1 MMTKQLITRPT
12 PPETPADCAVLA
24 DHDSPAAPPA
34 PASAASPADNGLDP
48 VLARLAASF
57 AAAGYQLYLVGG
69 AVRDRLLGRPS
80 PDLDLTTD
88 AVPAAVRRLAR
99 DVQPDAVHGIGEK
112 FGTIGLVFA
121 GRNIEITT
129 FRGEQYERG
138 SRKPQV
144 QYGVSLAEDL
154 ARRDFTINAMAR
166 DLRAGEIVDPYG
178 GRTDLHAGLI
188 RAVGVPHERF
198 AEDPLRLLRAVR
210 LAAQLGFGLHRETLE
225 AIRTQAQ
232 LLKTISRE
240 RVADELNKIL
250 VSPRPAFGIRLAVTL
265 GLMQYIIPEV
275 LKLSGVSQRP
285 MHHKDVFEHTLGVL
299 KNTPCDLL
307 LRWAALLHDIAKP
320 QTKSVRDGQV
330 HFFGHDEVGARMA
343 RRILGGLRFDQSF
356 IRRVTKLVRM
366 HLRVNSYS
374 STWTDGAV
382 RRLVR
387 EAGEELAPL
396 VALSRADVTSYREER
411 VRDAAQRA
419 DEFERRCAELQAA
432 EDIARMS
439 SPLDGHDLMTLF
451 GRGPGRWI
459 QEIKDY
465 LLALVLDGEL
475 AQDDRARAIALAVA
489 FAEELG
495 IEPARPAP
503 K

>member
-1 MMTKQLITRPT
+1 MMTKQLITRPA
-12 PPETPADCAVLA
+12 PPETPAEATDLA
-24 DHDSPAAPPA
+24 SHAAPAA
-34 PASAASPADNGLDP
+34 STVDNSLDP

-69 AVRDRLLGRPS
+69 AVRDQLLGRPS

-166 DLRAGEIVDPYG
+166 DLRMGEIVDPYG
-178 GRTDLHAGLI
+178 GRADLHAGLI
-188 RAVGVPHERF
+188 RAVGTPRERF

-225 AIRTQAQ
+225 AIRTQAP
-232 LLKTISRE
+232 LLRTISRE

-250 VSPRPAFGIRLAVTL
+250 LSPRPAFGIRLAVTL
-265 GLMQYIIPEV
+265 GLMRYLIPEV
-275 LKLSGVSQRP
+275 LTLSGVSQRP

-299 KNTPCDLL
+299 ENTPPDLL

-343 RRILGGLRFDQSF
+343 RRILNGLRFEQGF
-356 IRRVTKLVRM
+356 IRRVTKLIRM

-411 VRDAAQRA
+411 VRAAAQRA

-432 EDIARMS
+432 EDIAQMS

-475 AQDDRARAIALAVA
+475 AQDDRERAIELAVA
-489 FAEELG
+489 FAQERG
-495 IEPARPAP
+495 IAP
-503 K
+503 DTYPHPSP

>member
-1 MMTKQLITRPT
+1 MTQTARKPS
-12 PPETPADCAVLA
+12 PGHAHPE
-24 DHDSPAAPPA
+24 SPANGAAVPA
-34 PASAASPADNGLDP
+34 PAASTADNSLEP

-57 AAAGYQLYLVGG
+57 AAAGHQLYLVGG
-69 AVRDRLLGRPS
+69 AVRDRLLEQPS

-88 AVPAAVRRLAR
+88 AVPAVVRRLTRDAR
-99 DVQPDAVHGIGEK
+99 PDAIYDVGEK

-121 GRNIEITT
+121 GRRIEITT
-129 FRGEQYERG
+129 FRGEQYTRG

-166 DLRAGEIVDPYG
+166 DLRTGELVDPYN
-178 GRTDLHAGLI
+178 GRADLNAELI
-188 RAVGVPHERF
+188 RAVGVPRERF
-198 AEDPLRLLRAVR
+198 AEDPLRLLRAAR
-210 LAAQLGFGLHRETLE
+210 LAAQLGFGIHRETLR
-225 AIRTQAQ
+225 AIRAQAP
-232 LLKTISRE
+232 LLQTISRE

-250 VSPRPAFGIRLAVTL
+250 LSPRPAFGIRLTVTL
-265 GLMQYIIPEV
+265 GLMRYLIPEV

-285 MHHKDVFEHTLGVL
+285 LHHKDVFEHTLGVVR
-299 KNTPCDLL
+299 NTPPDLL

-330 HFFGHDEVGARMA
+330 HFFGHDEVGARLA
-343 RRILGGLRFDQSF
+343 RRILNDLRFEQGF
-356 IRRVTKLVRM
+356 IRRVSKLIRM
-366 HLRVNSYS
+366 HLRVNSYA

-387 EAGEELAPL
+387 EAGDELAPL
-396 VALSRADVTSYREER
+396 IALSRADVTSYRAER
-411 VRDAAQRA
+411 VRAAAQRA
-419 DEFERRCAELQAA
+419 DEFERRCAELEAA

-451 GRGPGRWI
+451 GGGPGRWI

-465 LLALVLDGEL
+465 LLALVLDGDL
-475 AQDDRARAIALAVA
+475 AQDDRERAIALAVA
-489 FAEELG
+489 FAEERG
-495 IEPARPAP
+495 IEPDTYHVP

>member
-1 MMTKQLITRPT
+1 MNTKQLMTRPA
-12 PPETPADCAVLA
+12 PPEMAMDGPGSVDR
-24 DHDSPAAPPA
+24 DSPAAPPA
-34 PASAASPADNGLDP
+34 DGMADDSLAP
-48 VLARLAASF
+48 VLARLAVSF
-57 AAAGYQLYLVGG
+57 AAAGHQLYLVGG

-88 AVPAAVRRLAR
+88 AVPAEVRRLAR
-99 DVQPDAVHGIGEK
+99 DVQPDAVYDVGEK

-129 FRGEQYERG
+129 FRGEQYEHG

-154 ARRDFTINAMAR
+154 ARRDFTINAMAL
-166 DLRAGEIVDPYG
+166 DLAGELVDPYG
-178 GRTDLHAGLI
+178 GRADLRAELI

-210 LAAQLGFGLHRETLE
+210 FAAQLGFRLHPETRR
-225 AIRTQAQ
+225 AIRTQAR
-232 LLKTISRE
+232 LLRTISRE
-240 RVADELNKIL
+240 RVADELNKML
-250 VSPRPAFGIRLAVTL
+250 VSPRPALGIRLAVKL
-265 GLMQYIIPEV
+265 GLMRYIIPEV
-275 LKLSGVSQRP
+275 LTLSGVSQRP
-285 MHHKDVFEHTLGVL
+285 MHHKDVFEHTLGVIE
-299 KNTPCDLL
+299 NTPSNLL

-320 QTKSVRDGQV
+320 RTKSVRDGQV
-330 HFFGHDEVGARMA
+330 HFFGHEEVGARMA
-343 RRILGGLRFDQSF
+343 RRILNGLRYDQSF

-366 HLRVNSYS
+366 HLRVNSYA

-396 VALSRADVTSYREER
+396 IALSRADVTSYREER
-411 VRDAAQRA
+411 VRDAAMRA

-432 EDIARMS
+432 EDIAQMS

-451 GRGPGRWI
+451 GGGPGRWI
-459 QEIKDY
+459 QDIKDY

-475 AQDDRARAIALAVA
+475 AQDDRERATKLAIA
-489 FAEELG
+489 FARERG
-495 IEPARPAP
+495 IEPAESGRE
-503 K
+503 